1 MKTNYL
7 ILTLILGFLSI
18 GLQAQNIEAGI
29 RQMENENYRE
39 ARKIFADL
47 IAKDKKDAEAYFY
60 MGESFLEVDNIDS
73 ARYYFDLGVEN
84 NSRAALNYV
93 GQGKIQYANNKKV
106 EARDLFERA
115 ERLGKGK
122 DWRVLYEIGR
132 VYLFSEEKNLAI
144 AIEKLE
150 AAKDLARTNVGV
162 WSTLGDAYLA
172 KNDGGK
178 AVSAYDYVLDNLK
191 VQSPQVYQKK
201 ALLFKR
207 SRTYDV
213 AKDNLVKAIDLDP
226 NFAPAYRD
234 LIELYQLTKEYSKIT
249 PLLRKYTEL
258 VGDDIEM
265 RIRLVG
271 FLFGQAK
278 DYDAT
283 IAEADKVL
291 ASQPNNPGMHR
302 WKGYAQIEK
311 EQYAEGLSSMEK
323 FFANIGENK
332 TYFMDYDYYAKAAIK
347 TGDMDKAAAKY
358 RKALELGMAEDDV
371 YDKIAKMYYE
381 NKKWS
386 EAIEAYRQKM
396 QIVAPTSTDYFA
408 LGYSL
413 YQLQDYAAADSAFAA
428 VTEVLPDWL
437 PGFVYRAKTN
447 EFLDPTQ
454 DSLLAK
460 PFHERI
466 IVLGEADKKKF
477 GTDLINAYRYLGYA
491 EFKNDKLEE
500 AKAYFTKLVEVG
512 EMDPEKFKNSLK
524 EAYSSLGY
532 IYFQGK
538 TKADKDQAREY
549 YLKVLEIDPEDSDA
563 KNAMQLLK
571 S

>member
-7 ILTLILGFLSI
+7 ILTIILGFFSI

-47 IAKDKKDAEAYFY
+47 ITKDNKDAQAYFY
-60 MGESFLEVDNIDS
+60 MGQSFLDVENVDS
-73 ARYYFDLGVEN
+73 AKYYFNLGVER

-106 EARDLFERA
+106 EARELFERA

-132 VYLFSEEKNLAI
+132 VYLFDEDKNLDI

-150 AAKDLARTNVGV
+150 VAKDLARTNVEV

-178 AVSAYDYVLDNLK
+178 AASAYDYVLDNLK

-213 AKDNLVKAIDLDP
+213 AEKNLETAISLDP
-226 NFAPAYRD
+226 KFAPAYRD
-234 LIELYQLTKEYSKIT
+234 LIELYQITKKYSKVT
-249 PLLRKYTEL
+249 PLLRTYTEL

-291 ASQPNNPGMHR
+291 ASQPNNSGMHR

-311 EQYAEGLSSMEK
+311 EQYAEGLATMEK
-323 FFANIGENK
+323 FFANVGEGK

-347 TGDMDKAAAKY
+347 TGDMEGAAAKY
-358 RKALELGMAEDDV
+358 RTALELGMAEDDV

-381 NKKWS
+381 NKKWK
-386 EAIEAYRQKM
+386 EAVEAYRQKM
-396 QIVAPTSTDYFA
+396 QIVTPTSTDYFA
-408 LGYSL
+408 IGYSL
-413 YQLQDYAAADSAFAA
+413 YQLQQYAGADSAFAE

-447 EFLDPTQ
+447 EFLDPNL

-466 IVLGEADKKKF
+466 IVLGEVDKKKF

-491 EFKNDKLEE
+491 AMKFDKYEE
-500 AKAYFTKLVEVG
+500 AKPYLIKLVEVG
-512 EMDPEKFKNSLK
+512 MMDPEKFKNSLK
-524 EAYSSLGY
+524 EAYSSLGF
-532 IYFQGK
+532 IYLQEK
-538 TKADKDQAREY
+538 DKAKSREY
-549 YLKVLEIDPEDSDA
+549 YMKVLEIDPADVAAKDA
-563 KNAMQLLK
+563 LDYLK
-571 S
+571 L

>member
-7 ILTLILGFLSI
+7 ILSIILGFLSI

-47 IAKDKKDAEAYFY
+47 IAKDNKDAQAYFY
-60 MGESFLEVDNIDS
+60 MGQSFLDVDNIDS
-73 ARYYFDLGVEN
+73 ARHYFNLGVEN

-93 GQGKIQYANNKKV
+93 GQGKIEYNNNKKV
-106 EARDLFERA
+106 EARELFERA

-132 VYLFSEEKNLAI
+132 LYLLAEDKNLDI

-150 AAKDLARTNVGV
+150 AAKDLARTNVEV

-172 KNDGGK
+172 RNDGGK
-178 AVSAYDYVLDNLK
+178 AASAYDYVLDNLK
-191 VQSPQVYQKK
+191 VQSAQVYQKK

-207 SRTYDV
+207 SRTYDESE
-213 AKDNLVKAIDLDP
+213 KNLETAIKLDP
-226 NFAPAYRD
+226 KFAPAYRD
-234 LIELYQLTKEYSKIT
+234 LIEVYQLTKKYSKIT
-249 PLLRKYTEL
+249 PLLRTYTEL

-291 ASQPNNPGMHR
+291 ATQPNNAGMHR

-311 EQYAEGLSSMEK
+311 EQYAEGLATMEK
-323 FFANIGENK
+323 FFANIGEGK
-332 TYFMDYDYYAKAAIK
+332 TYFMDYDYYARAAVK
-347 TGDMDKAAAKY
+347 TGDMAGAAAKY

-381 NKKWS
+381 NKKWP
-386 EAIEAYRQKM
+386 EAVEAYRQKM
-396 QIVAPTSTDYFA
+396 QKVTPTSTDHFA
-408 LGYSL
+408 VGYSL
-413 YQLQDYAAADSAFAA
+413 YQMQQYAAADSSFAL

-447 EFLDPTQ
+447 EFLDPKQ

-491 EFKNDKLEE
+491 EMKIDKFAE
-500 AKAYFTKLVEVG
+500 AKVYLIKLVEVA

-524 EAYSSLGY
+524 EAYSSLGF
-532 IYFQGK
+532 IYLEEK
-538 TKADKDQAREY
+538 DKQKSREY
-549 YLKVLEIDPEDSDA
+549 YMKVLEIDPADETA
-563 KNAMQLLK
+563 KKALEYINHN
-571 S
+571 